1 MNKIFPPK
9 FQIERAVNSR
19 EKRIPIIILLK
30 TMILI
35 IICLSLLNLSQPAK
49 AQVRRIIPFIAGGI
63 NFDGIPDEEVWKKV
77 ESFPLVMHS
86 PNNGEIPKQKTDV
99 RLFYDEMYLYMG
111 ASMYYNDPE
120 MISRIGKTRDVANW
134 NSDWIG
140 IAIDTYNDKQ
150 NMMLFAVNPNGIRTD
165 ATTMNDMINGMNYDI
180 NFNFNTFWDALTKI
194 NGNVWQT
201 EIRIP
206 LSSLR
211 FQGNTDNVIMGI
223 IILRANAKTN
233 NPDYGQATYPEIPQ
247 IKGDL
252 LYWKASMAEEVE
264 FVGLKSRKPV
274 YLTPYVLGGINRF
287 YDTDASAAKTDYK
300 YEAGADFKYGLTNN
314 LTLDVTA
321 NTDFAQVEADQ
332 EQFNLT
338 RFSLFFPEKRLF
350 FQEKSDVFDFSFNLY
365 DNLFYSRN
373 IGLYDGNPVRI
384 YGGLRMTG
392 RIGEWDLGLLDM
404 QTAKFEELS
413 GQNFGILRTKRRI
426 LNQKSYLGGIITS
439 RIGSEGTYNLAYGLD
454 TRLNLFGDDYLT
466 VKWAQTF
473 DDEAENNIFSINPS
487 QIYLKWEKK
496 RIKGFNYAFLLDR
509 SGEDYDPGIG
519 LETRNN
525 FFLKSATLRYGW
537 LPGKDSPLNSHY
549 IFAESDIYNSS
560 VDGSLESALSMAGW
574 NFVTKKT
581 TEGLIYLTWEL
592 EDLKDTYF
600 IVDPDVFVPQGR
612 YNFFSVYGN
621 LYTTTPDRFLCLTL
635 TSEAGTYYDGYKFS
649 ASLQPGLNIG
659 SSVTINGNYRIDRV
673 IFDKRSQKYTNNIFG
688 LRSTFMFTTKLAFT
702 TYIQYNTFSHRIIT
716 NARIRYNPREG
727 SDFYI
732 VYNEGIDSSVRANF
746 LTDRENEN
754 RTFLLKYTYTF
765 AF

>member
-1 MNKIFPPK
+1 MNKILPTQFRNDETPQSRRDRI
-9 FQIERAVNSR
+9 QITILFKS
-19 EKRIPIIILLK
+19 IIFIIFCPGFLILNHS
-30 TMILI
+30 TE
-35 IICLSLLNLSQPAK
+35 
-49 AQVRRIIPFIAGGI
+49 AQERRIIPHITGGI
-63 NFDGIPDEEVWKKV
+63 NFDGVPDEEIWKKV
-77 ESFPLVMHS
+77 DSFPLVMHS
-86 PNNGEIPKQKTDV
+86 PNNGKIPEQKTDV
-99 RLFYDEMYLYMG
+99 RLFYDDMYLYMG
-111 ASMYYNDPE
+111 ASAYYNDPE
-120 MISRIGKTRDVANW
+120 MISRIGKTRDHANW
-134 NSDWIG
+134 DSDWIG

-165 ATTMNDMINGMNYDI
+165 ATTKNDMINGMYDI
-180 NFNFNTFWDALTKI
+180 NFNFNTFWDAETKI
-194 NGNVWQT
+194 SGNVWQT

-211 FQGNTDNVIMGI
+211 FQGNSDKVIMGI
-223 IILRANAKTN
+223 IILRAIANSN
-233 NPDYGQATYPEIPQ
+233 NPDHGQITYPEIPQ
-247 IKGDL
+247 IKGDF
-252 LYWKASMAEEVE
+252 LYWKASMGEEVE
-264 FVGLKSRKPV
+264 FIGLKSRKPV

-287 YDTDASAAKTDYK
+287 YEIDASAAKTDYK

-373 IGLYDGNPVRI
+373 IGLYNGNPVRI
-384 YGGLRMTG
+384 YGGVRLTG

-426 LNQKSYLGGIITS
+426 LNQNSYLGGIITS
-439 RIGSEGTYNLAYGLD
+439 KIGAEGTYNLAYGID
-454 TRLNLFGDDYLT
+454 SRLNLFGDDYLT

-473 DDEAENNIFSINPS
+473 EDETVNKIFSADPS
-487 QIYLKWEKK
+487 QIYLKWERK

-509 SGEDYDPGIG
+509 SGENYNPGIG
-519 LETRNN
+519 LETRDN

-537 LPGKDSPLNSHY
+537 LPGKESPLNSHY
-549 IFAESDIYNSS
+549 IFAESNVYNSS
-560 VDGSLESALSMAGW
+560 VDGSLESVLSSAGW

-600 IVDPDVFVPQGR
+600 IVDPDIFVPAGR
-612 YNFFSVYGN
+612 YNFLSIYGY
-621 LYTTTPDRFLCLTL
+621 LYTTSPDRFLNLTL

-659 SSVTINGNYRIDRV
+659 SSVIISGNYQIDRV
-673 IFDKRSQKYTNNIFG
+673 VFNERSQKYTNNIIG
-688 LRSTFMFTTKLAFT
+688 LRSTFMFTTKLTLT
-702 TYIQYNTFSHRIIT
+702 TYVQYNTFSHRVIT
-716 NARIRYNPREG
+716 NARLRYNPREG

-732 VYNEGIDSSVRANF
+732 VYNEGINSSARTNF
-746 LTDRENEN
+746 LIDQGNEN
-754 RTFLLKYTYTF
+754 RTILLKYTYTF

>member
-1 MNKIFPPK
+1 MIFCLN
-9 FQIERAVNSR
+9 F
-19 EKRIPIIILLK
+19 
-30 TMILI
+30 LI
-35 IICLSLLNLSQPAK
+35 SGRPAE
-49 AQVRRIIPFIAGGI
+49 AQVRRVIPFITSGI
-63 NFDGIPDEEVWKKV
+63 DFDGVPDEEIWTKV
-77 ESFPLVMHS
+77 ESFPLIMHS
-86 PNNGEIPKQKTDV
+86 PNNGKIPEQKTDI

-120 MISRIGKTRDVANW
+120 MMSRIGKTRDFANW

-165 ATTMNDMINGMNYDI
+165 ATTMNDMINGMKYDI

-211 FQGNTDNVIMGI
+211 FQGNREKVIMGI
-223 IILRANAKTN
+223 TILRANAKSN
-233 NPDYGQATYPEIPQ
+233 NPDHGQATYPEIPQ

-264 FVGLKSRKPV
+264 FEGLKSRKPA
-274 YLTPYVLGGINRF
+274 YLTPYVMGGINRF
-287 YDTDASAAKTDYK
+287 YDNDASAAKTDYK
-300 YEAGADFKYGLTNN
+300 FEAGADFKYGLTNN

-384 YGGLRMTG
+384 YGGVRMTG
-392 RIGEWDLGLLDM
+392 RIGKWDIGLLDM

-426 LNQKSYLGGIITS
+426 LNQNSYVGGIVTS
-439 RIGSEGTYNLAYGLD
+439 RIGAHGTYNLAYGID

-466 VKWAQTF
+466 FKWAQTF
-473 DDEAENNIFSINPS
+473 YDEAQNNVFSMDPS
-487 QIYLKWEKK
+487 QFYLKWEKK

-509 SGEDYDPGIG
+509 SGEDYNPGIG
-519 LETRNN
+519 LETRDN

-537 LPGKDSPLNSHY
+537 LPGKESLLNSHY
-549 IFAESDIYNSS
+549 VFAESNIYNSS
-560 VDGSLESALSMAGW
+560 VDGSLESATTMAGW

-600 IVDPDVFVPQGR
+600 IVDPDIFVPAGR

-621 LYTTTPDRFLCLTL
+621 LYTTTPDRFFTMTL
-635 TSEAGTYYDGYKFS
+635 TPEAGTYYDGYKFS
-649 ASLQPGLNIG
+649 AALQPGLNIG
-659 SSVTINGNYRIDRV
+659 SSVIISGNYRIDRV
-673 IFDKRSQKYTNNIFG
+673 IFNKRSQKYTNNIFG
-688 LRSTFMFTTKLAFT
+688 LRSTFMFTTKLTFT
-702 TYIQYNTFSHRIIT
+702 TYVQYNTFSHRIIT
-716 NARIRYNPREG
+716 NARLRYNPREG

-732 VYNEGIDSSVRANF
+732 VYNEGINSSDRANF

-754 RTFLLKYTYTF
+754 RTILLKYTYTF

>member
-1 MNKIFPPK
+1 LKIIKTIFICLGSLYITLTAEA
-9 FQIERAVNSR
+9 Q
-19 EKRIPIIILLK
+19 EKR
-30 TMILI
+30 T
-35 IICLSLLNLSQPAK
+35 
-49 AQVRRIIPFIAGGI
+49 IPFMTGGI
-63 NFDGIPDEEVWKKV
+63 NFDGIPDEEIWTKV
-77 ESFPLVMHS
+77 ESFPLVMHA
-86 PNNGEIPKQKTDV
+86 PNNGKIPEQKTDV
-99 RLFYDEMYLYMG
+99 RLFYDDMYLYMG
-111 ASMYYNDPE
+111 ASMYYNDLE
-120 MISRIGKTRDVANW
+120 TISRIGKERDHANW

-140 IAIDTYNDKQ
+140 IGIDTYNDKQ

-165 ATTMNDMINGMNYDI
+165 ATTKNDMINGFYDI
-180 NFNFNTFWDALTKI
+180 NFNFNTFWDAETKI
-194 NGNVWQT
+194 NGNVWQV

-211 FQGNTDNVIMGI
+211 FQGKADKVTMGI
-223 IILRANAKTN
+223 IILRAIANTN
-233 NPDYGQATYPEIPQ
+233 NPDHGQITWPEIPQ
-247 IKGDL
+247 IKGDFL
-252 LYWKASMAEEVE
+252 FWKASMCEEVE
-264 FVGLKSRKPV
+264 FPGLKSRKPV

-287 YDTDASAAKTDYK
+287 YDTDALAAKTDYK
-300 YEAGADFKYGLTNN
+300 FEAGADFKYGLTNN

-373 IGLYDGNPVRI
+373 IGLYNGNPVRI
-384 YGGLRMTG
+384 YGGLRLTG

-404 QTAKFEELS
+404 QTAKFEDLS

-426 LNQKSYLGGIITS
+426 LNQNSYLGGIFTS
-439 RIGSEGTYNLAYGLD
+439 RIGAEGTYNVAYGVD

-473 DDEAENNIFSINPS
+473 NDGAENKIFSINPS

-496 RIKGFNYAFLLDR
+496 RIKGFNYEFLLDR
-509 SGEDYDPGIG
+509 SGENYNPGIG
-519 LETRNN
+519 LETRDN

-537 LPGKDSPLNSHY
+537 LPGNESPLNSHY
-549 IFAESDIYNSS
+549 IFAESDVYNSS
-560 VDGSLESALSMAGW
+560 VDGSLESAFTIAGW
-574 NFVTKKT
+574 NFVTKKGR
-581 TEGLIYLTWEL
+581 EGIIYLTWEL
-592 EDLKDTYF
+592 EDLKNTYF
-600 IVDPDVFVPQGR
+600 IVDPDVFIPEGR

-621 LYTTTPDRFLCLTL
+621 FYTTTPNKFLTL
-635 TSEAGTYYDGYKFS
+635 TLTPEAGTYYDGYKFS
-649 ASLQPGLNIG
+649 ASVQPVMNIG
-659 SSVTINGNYRIDRV
+659 SSVILSGNYRMDRV
-673 IFDKRSQKYTNNIFG
+673 VFNDRYQKYTNNIFG
-688 LRSTFMFTTKLAFT
+688 LRSTFMFTTKLTFV

-716 NARIRYNPREG
+716 NARFRYNPREG

-746 LTDRENEN
+746 LTDHENEN
-754 RTFLLKYTYTF
+754 RTILLKYTYTF

>member
-1 MNKIFPPK
+1 LNHFRLQFKYDEAAKSERKTIKKTIVMKTVIFMIV
-9 FQIERAVNSR
+9 FVNS
-19 EKRIPIIILLK
+19 
-30 TMILI
+30 LI
-35 IICLSLLNLSQPAK
+35 LSQHVTG
-49 AQVRRIIPFIAGGI
+49 QGRRTIPFLTSGI
-63 NFDGIPDEEVWKKV
+63 NFDGIPDEEIWTKAD
-77 ESFPLVMHS
+77 SFPLVMHS
-86 PNNGEIPKQKTDV
+86 PNNGKIPEQKTDV
-99 RLFYDEMYLYMG
+99 RLFYDEKYLYMG
-111 ASMYYNDPE
+111 ASMYYNDPG

-150 NMMLFAVNPNGIRTD
+150 NMILFAVNPNGIRTD

-180 NFNFNTFWDALTKI
+180 NFNFNTFWDALSKV

-211 FQGNTDNVIMGI
+211 FQGNSDKVVMGI
-223 IILRANAKTN
+223 TILRANAKTN

-274 YLTPYVLGGINRF
+274 YLTPYLLGGMNRF
-287 YDTDASAAKTDYK
+287 YNTDASGAKTDFK

-314 LTLDVTA
+314 LTLDITA

-384 YGGLRMTG
+384 YGGLRLTG

-426 LNQKSYLGGIITS
+426 LNRNSYLGGIITS
-439 RIGSEGTYNLAYGLD
+439 RLGAEGTYNLAYGID
-454 TRLNLFGDDYLT
+454 SRLLLFGDDYLT

-473 DDEAENNIFSINPS
+473 DDETKNKMLSINPS
-487 QIYLKWEKK
+487 QIYLKWERK

-509 SGEDYDPGIG
+509 SGENFNPGIG

-525 FFLKSATLRYGW
+525 FFLKSATIRYGW
-537 LPGKDSPLNSHY
+537 IPGKDSPLNSHY
-549 IFAESDIYNSS
+549 IYTESDVYNST
-560 VDGSLESALSMAGW
+560 VDGSLESVMTMAGW
-574 NFVTKKT
+574 NFITKKT
-581 TEGLIYLTWEL
+581 TEGHVYMTWEL
-592 EDLKDTYF
+592 EDLKDTFF
-600 IVDPDVFVPQGR
+600 IVDPGIFVPKGR
-612 YNFFSVYGN
+612 YNFFSLYGY
-621 LYTTTPDRFLCLTL
+621 LYTALPDRSLSLNLIT
-635 TSEAGTYYDGYKFS
+635 EAGTYYDGYKFS

-659 SSVTINGNYRIDRV
+659 SSITFNGNYQIDKV
-673 IFDKRSQKYTNNIFG
+673 TFNGRSQKYTNNIFG
-688 LRSTFMFTTKLAFT
+688 LRSTFMFTTKLSFT

-754 RTFLLKYTYTF
+754 RTILLKYTYTF
-765 AF
+765 GF